1 MVRAFALRMPAL
13 PCSFGR
19 LAGPCASGSGR
30 CPQEA
35 QRGEGWGHFPAGSH
49 APLLATMNPLRAAT
63 HRLAGLRDC
72 CRRGAVASATPRRFL
87 AASAASQRDV
97 ENVTIFGS
105 GLMGSGIAQVA
116 AASGH
121 KV

>member
-1 MVRAFALRMPAL
+1 
-13 PCSFGR
+13 
-19 LAGPCASGSGR
+19 
-30 CPQEA
+30 
-35 QRGEGWGHFPAGSH
+35 
-49 APLLATMNPLRAAT
+49 MNPLRAAT
-63 HRLAGLRDC
+63 RRLAGLRDC
-72 CRRGAVASATPRRFL
+72 CHPGAVASATLRRFL

-116 AASGH
+116 AANGH